1 MIGSYVY
8 NKRLMFRRQKKNR
21 LRIIERDTKR
31 AKRSEGCRKKEE
43 ARRER
48 KRKTSEI
55 GTEAVKIAKGTR
67 RTRGK
72 KRDGETKETDKTS

>member
-21 LRIIERDTKR
+21 LRIIERETKR

-43 ARRER
+43 VRRER

-72 KRDGETKETDKTS
+72 KRDGETKEADQTS